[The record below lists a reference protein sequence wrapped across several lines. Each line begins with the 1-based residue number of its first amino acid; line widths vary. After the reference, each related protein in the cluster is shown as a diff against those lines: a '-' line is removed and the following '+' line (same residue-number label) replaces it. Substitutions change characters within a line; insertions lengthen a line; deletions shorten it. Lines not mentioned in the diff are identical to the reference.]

1 MALADIADLGNGLA
15 RQHGPGGIAWRVE
28 QKGAGFRRDGA
39 FEIGGLEME
48 AIVGIDAHRNGDAA
62 CRGDDAFVSGVVGI
76 GHQHFVAQFNG
87 CLQGHEQGGLRAGE
101 EDELL
106 GADGAAGAFGIL
118 RREAVEEFGFAA
130 AGGVFIAAGAHLGV
144 HHIHD

>member
-1 MALADIADLGNGLA
+1 MTLADIADLSNGFA
-15 RQHGPGGIAWRVE
+15 RQHGPGGIARRVE
-28 QKGAGFRRDGA
+28 QKGAGFRRNGA

-48 AIVGIDAHRNGDAA
+48 AIVGINAHWHGDSA
-62 CRGDDAFVSGVVGI
+62 CCCDHAFIGGVVGI

-106 GADGAAGAFGIL
+106 GADGATGASGIL

-130 AGGVFIAAGAHLGV
+130 AGGVFVTACPHLGV